1 MFEGKRGLKIA
12 IYVKEF
18 SEKEKRLFPDKD
30 QMKICKEFIQSQTKG
45 VLVKEYYD
53 NYTKC
58 GCLPM
63 FNQMIEDGKENRF
76 DMIITHEAERF
87 GKDVVEAYQ
96 EAMKLLD
103 NGIGVRFIENDIFT
117 KESLGILKLEI
128 MAQMLEKKK
137 HLQSERVRD
146 GLRRK
151 KRMRNWFIQNNA
163 KLHIGQVAVV
173 SL

>member
-1 MFEGKRGLKIA
+1 
-12 IYVKEF
+12 
-18 SEKEKRLFPDKD
+18 
-30 QMKICKEFIQSQTKG
+30 
-45 VLVKEYYD
+45 
-53 NYTKC
+53 
-58 GCLPM
+58 M

-103 NGIGVRFIENDIFT
+103 YGIGVRFIENDIFT
-117 KESLGILKLEI
+117 KEFLGILKLEI

-137 HLQSERVRD
+137 NLQSERVRD

-151 KRMRNWFIQNNA
+151 KEKGCETGLYKIMLNCTLV
-163 KLHIGQVAVV
+163 K
-173 SL
+173 